1 LKDIKQNIKFKAYI
15 KLLLFLIKNIII
27 QQDLTSI
34 CFLKK
39 KEMQKQQIKEQ
50 RENLGRPGVSSQV
63 IFIFFSKNASG
74 L

>member
-1 LKDIKQNIKFKAYI
+1 MKDIKQNIKFKAYI

-63 IFIFFSKNASG
+63 IFI
-74 L
+74 

>member
-1 LKDIKQNIKFKAYI
+1 
-15 KLLLFLIKNIII
+15 
-27 QQDLTSI
+27 
-34 CFLKK
+34 
-39 KEMQKQQIKEQ
+39 MQKQQIKEQ

>member
-1 LKDIKQNIKFKAYI
+1 MKDIKQNIKFKAYI

-34 CFLKK
+34 CFFKK

-63 IFIFFSKNASG
+63 IFI
-74 L
+74 

>member
-34 CFLKK
+34 CFFKK

-63 IFIFFSKNASG
+63 IFI
-74 L
+74 